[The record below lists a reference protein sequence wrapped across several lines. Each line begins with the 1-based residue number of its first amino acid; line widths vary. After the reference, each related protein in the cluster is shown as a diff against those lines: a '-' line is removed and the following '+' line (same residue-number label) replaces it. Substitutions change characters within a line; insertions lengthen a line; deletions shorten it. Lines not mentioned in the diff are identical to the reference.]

1 MRFRVRGK
9 RNKFGVRID
18 EVGKAE
24 RTVDGILFAS
34 KGEAARYQELVLLER
49 AGQISGLKTHPR
61 LPIEIEGE
69 KICEY
74 RGDFEYR
81 EDGFPV
87 IEDFKGKQTP
97 EFKLKWKIVKVLYP
111 ELIFKITT
119 KRKRR

>member
-18 EVGKAE
+18 EIGRAE

-34 KGEAARYQELVLLER
+34 KGEAERYNELVLLLR
-49 AGQISGLKTHPR
+49 AGEISGLKLQPKFT
-61 LPIEIEGE
+61 IEVEGV

-97 EFKLKWKIVKVLYP
+97 EFKLKWKLVQALYP